1 MRKIVEKTILK
12 IQDFNILALM
22 DTITSGAG
30 TIWKVGGGA
39 SRTGSQIYIGFGTY
53 QGPKSGKLSEKVRSG
68 CKSWLSEKWGGGV
81 YGPGAPPPGSDARD
95 YLQQTTV
102 TTNYWL

>member
-68 CKSWLSEKWGGGV
+68 CKSWLSEKWGGV
-81 YGPGAPPPGSDARD
+81 WARRPPPVP
-95 YLQQTTV
+95 TPV
-102 TTNYWL
+102 TTCSKLL